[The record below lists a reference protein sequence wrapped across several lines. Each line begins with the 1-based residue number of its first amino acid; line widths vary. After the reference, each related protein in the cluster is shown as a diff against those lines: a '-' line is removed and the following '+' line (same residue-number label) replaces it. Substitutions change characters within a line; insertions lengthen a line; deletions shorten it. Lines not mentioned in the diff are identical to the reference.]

1 MIFFSMTE
9 QETTIPTLDEAVN
22 VVTVADIAARLHVN
36 RITVRRWIK
45 AGTLPATKVG
55 KEYRVHVADVIK
67 LVTPGAP
74 KG

>member
-1 MIFFSMTE
+1 MTQPE
-9 QETTIPTLDEAVN
+9 PTFENAVN
-22 VVTVADIAARLHVN
+22 LVTVADIAERLHVN

-67 LVTPGAP
+67 LVTPKP
-74 KG
+74 PTP

>member
-1 MIFFSMTE
+1 MPE
-9 QETTIPTLDEAVN
+9 QEPPLPTLATAVN
-22 VVTVADIAARLHVN
+22 LVTVADIAARLHVN

-55 KEYRVHVADVIK
+55 KEYRVQVADVIR

-74 KG
+74 KA